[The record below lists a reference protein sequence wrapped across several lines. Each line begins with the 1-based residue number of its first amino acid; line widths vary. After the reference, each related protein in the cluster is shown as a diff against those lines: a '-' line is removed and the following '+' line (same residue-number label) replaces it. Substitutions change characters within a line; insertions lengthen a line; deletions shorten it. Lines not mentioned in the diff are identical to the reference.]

1 MFEERLANDL
11 ALINKGV
18 MELIGEEELKEKLV
32 SYYNGGKPLV
42 IKLGLDP
49 SAPDIHL
56 GHTVVLRKIRQFQD
70 MGHTA
75 ILIIGDFTGQIGD
88 PTGKS
93 KTRKQLTTIEVL
105 QNADTYTSQMMKVLD
120 PDKTTVCFNSEWL
133 DEITLRD
140 MIEFMG
146 KQSLQRM
153 LERDSFK
160 KRMKSNETIHMHELI
175 YPMIQGLD
183 SLSIDADVEI
193 GGMDQKFNILMG
205 RDMQGREG
213 KSKQV
218 ALMMPIIEGLDGKE
232 KMSKSLNN
240 YIGISDTAVDMVN
253 KVMSI
258 PDELIE
264 KYFELLT
271 DETPARI
278 QEIMMLQSSGEM
290 HPKDVKM
297 ILATTITE
305 MYHAK
310 EEVEQAKLNFI
321 NVFTEG
327 QLPENLESMEVSE
340 EMTLLD
346 VLVKAGFASSKSE
359 ARRLV
364 QQKGVKL
371 NQEVVTDMFMS
382 ELPDQSVLQAG
393 KKKFI
398 QLVCE

>member
-32 SYYNGGKPLV
+32 AYYNGGKPLV
-42 IKLGLDP
+42 IKLGVDP

-93 KTRKQLTTIEVL
+93 KTRKQLTTREVL
-105 QNADTYTSQMMKVLD
+105 KNADTYTSQMMKVLD

-133 DEITLRD
+133 DEITLKD

-160 KRMKSNETIHMHELI
+160 KRMKNNETIHMHELI

-232 KMSKSLNN
+232 KMSKSLDN
-240 YIGISDTAVDMVN
+240 YIGISDTAIDMVN

-297 ILATTITE
+297 ILATTITA
-305 MYHAK
+305 MYHPK
-310 EEVEQAKLNFI
+310 EEVEQAKVNFI

-327 QLPENLESMEVSE
+327 QLPENLETVEVTG

-346 VLVKAGFASSKSE
+346 VLVKAGFSASKSE

-382 ELPDQSVLQAG
+382 ELPDESVLQAG

-398 QLVCE
+398 RLSY